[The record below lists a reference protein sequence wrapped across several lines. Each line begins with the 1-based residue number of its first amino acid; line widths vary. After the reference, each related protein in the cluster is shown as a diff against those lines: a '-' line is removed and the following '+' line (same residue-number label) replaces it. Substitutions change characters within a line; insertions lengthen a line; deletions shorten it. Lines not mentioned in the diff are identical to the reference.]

1 MGAHHQ
7 DDLLAELVHHRGR
20 ELTAYALMLCGNHA
34 QAQDLVQEALIKVIS
49 RARSGTS
56 MESVEAYVRRTIA
69 NTYIDGYRRRGVW
82 GRIRHLAAS
91 PADSDGPADEVA
103 DRVDLAIA
111 LRQLSPRERAVV
123 VLRFYQDLPI
133 SAIAVE
139 LGLNQGTVKRYLSNA
154 TGKLRG
160 HLDSAAVAATATS
173 TTTKNSAKGSGN
185 EL

>member
-1 MGAHHQ
+1 MGTHHQ

-20 ELTAYALMLCGNHA
+20 DLIAYALMLCGNHA

-91 PADSDGPADEVA
+91 PTDSAGPADEVA
-103 DRVDLAIA
+103 ERVDLALA
-111 LRQLSPRERAVV
+111 LRLLSPRERAVV
-123 VLRFYQDLPI
+123 VLRFYQDLPV
-133 SAIAVE
+133 SAIAIE

-154 TGKLRG
+154 TAKLRG
-160 HLDSAAVAATATS
+160 HLDYPDATAPAVP
-173 TTTKNSAKGSGN
+173 TTTKNSTKGAGN
-185 EL
+185 GI